1 MRVYVWF
8 AGTTGSALTEKTKLL
23 MHPNPVKHEYDI
35 ADALE
40 KWAEQERSLRAHED
54 DYKLSPVFKITALRV
69 LMSCK
74 REQFELFERESRA
87 KHNDKV
93 CDAMFDDLYMKIREY
108 SQQRRLEEL
117 TKRSRGDPMDVSQ
130 LQ

>member
-69 LMSCK
+69 LMTCK
-74 REQFELFERESRA
+74 SEQFELFERESRT

-93 CDAMFDDLYMKIREY
+93 CDDMFDDPFSKIASTQNRGA
-108 SQQRRLEEL
+108 L
-117 TKRSRGDPMDVSQ
+117 RS
-130 LQ
+130 